1 MEEKDLSR
9 ALSGN
14 PLGVASLIVSILG
27 FAMSLF
33 ALSSS
38 VIHHSSR
45 IADSKRIASKRYEGG
60 DPTVLTDKIGI
71 GISYFS
77 QTVLYVA
84 SILVGGTLSLVGFA
98 LGIAGVTIEPKS
110 AAMVALVLSLVG
122 PLLLLFCLV
131 FF

>member
-38 VIHHSSR
+38 CYGPNCGRSFGR
-45 IADSKRIASKRYEGG
+45 IV
-60 DPTVLTDKIGI
+60 TVEI
-71 GISYFS
+71 
-77 QTVLYVA
+77 
-84 SILVGGTLSLVGFA
+84 
-98 LGIAGVTIEPKS
+98 
-110 AAMVALVLSLVG
+110 
-122 PLLLLFCLV
+122 
-131 FF
+131 